1 MRPAISCFFSGM
13 TSSDEPAG
21 THAGP
26 KTPALTAPLDET
38 QRDAWFDGADVVTAL
53 RIYDGD
59 VEYELPRKAT
69 VTLGAS
75 RRCDVHVPD
84 RGLSALHCLFERRGG
99 RFRMHDQD
107 STNGLFFG
115 GRRVETCDVYPG
127 DTFTPAP
134 VTFLAMNQEM
144 RAQRPIIAE
153 IVGTGFS
160 PSPDRVLVDA
170 VKYAHPLLLTAEPGC
185 DTDRLARAIHAVSL
199 RRTRPL
205 IEISEVPEDRA
216 QQREII
222 KRAARSSLVID
233 LYRVEAPLDP
243 AFCSMVF
250 SRDYHVRPIVLAPTR
265 DAARRLLPIEAPEHM
280 QHFWFRPLGMRPGD
294 IPDLLDRMLA
304 ERASPR
310 RITDLTPH
318 NRDALCAWEWRDNLA
333 GLRTA
338 ADRLAAIARVPGWDG
353 LDWRQRAAATSIP
366 KSTLHDWFTA
376 LHLTSPL
383 LASGE
388 R

>member
-1 MRPAISCFFSGM
+1 M
-13 TSSDEPAG
+13 TSSDEPADA
-21 THAGP
+21 HAGP
-26 KTPALTAPLDET
+26 RTPARTAPLDET
-38 QRDAWFDGADVVTAL
+38 QRDAWFEGPDVVTAL
-53 RIYDGD
+53 RIHDGD
-59 VEYELPRKAT
+59 LEYELPRKAA

-84 RGLSALHCLFERRGG
+84 RGLSALHCLFERKGG
-99 RFRMHDQD
+99 RFRVHDQH
-107 STNGLFFG
+107 STNGMFFG

-134 VTFLAMNQEM
+134 VTFLAMNEEM

-160 PSPDRVLVDA
+160 LSPDQVLVEA

-205 IEISEVPEDRA
+205 VEIFEVPADRS
-216 QQREII
+216 QQREIL

-233 LYRVEAPLDP
+233 LYRIEAPLDP

-250 SRDYHVRPIVLAPTR
+250 SRDHHVRVIALAPSTET
-265 DAARRLLPIEAPEHM
+265 ARRLLGIQHPERM
-280 QHFWFRPLGMRPGD
+280 QHIWVRPLGLRPGD

-310 RITDLTPH
+310 RITDLTPR

-333 GLRTA
+333 GLRVA

-353 LDWRQRAAATSIP
+353 LDWRQRAAATSVP
-366 KSTLHDWFTA
+366 KSTLHDWFTTRR
-376 LHLTSPL
+376 LTSPL
-383 LASGE
+383 FAFEE

>member
-1 MRPAISCFFSGM
+1 M
-13 TSSDEPAG
+13 TSSDE
-21 THAGP
+21 HAGP
-26 KTPALTAPLDET
+26 RTPARTAPLDET
-38 QRDAWFDGADVVTAL
+38 QRGAWFDGPDVVTAL
-53 RIYDGD
+53 RVFDGD
-59 VEYELPRKAT
+59 VEYELPPKAT

-75 RRCDVHVPD
+75 RRCEVHVPD
-84 RGLSALHCLFERRGG
+84 RGLSALHCLFERKGG
-99 RFRMHDQD
+99 RFRVHDED

-134 VTFLAMNQEM
+134 VTFLAMNEVM

-205 IEISEVPEDRA
+205 VEISEVPEDRSR
-216 QQREII
+216 QREIL
-222 KRAARSSLVID
+222 KRAARSSLLID

-243 AFCSMVF
+243 AFCSMAF
-250 SRDYHVRPIVLAPTR
+250 SRDHHVRPIVLAPSR
-265 DAARRLLPIEAPEHM
+265 DAARRLLAIEPPEHM
-280 QHFWFRPLGMRPGD
+280 QHIWLRPLGMRPGD

-338 ADRLAAIARVPGWDG
+338 ADRLAAIARVPDWDD

-383 LASGE
+383 FASTAK
-388 R
+388 